1 MAGATTTS
9 ALALWAAVAVL
20 VGFSA
25 ADAVAV
31 AESAGKDL
39 RTKEQRLYD
48 IKLRRARW
56 DVDSQRL
63 EMENKKNEY
72 EVIQDLYEQ
81 KIETLDK
88 LNKALRDYEQ
98 ANLKYEE
105 AAFKLE
111 RTRLDFLAD
120 ATHISIVQAI
130 KYRAPGGRRQVDI
143 TLKNASNITQAMSLN
158 PGKSREEIAALL
170 EIQNITVAL
179 ESGGGL
185 TVAEPYETEIPALKL
200 GAERSL
206 TFRLLQDR
214 ETVTV
219 AMRLQD
225 DELENI
231 YIVLRRESLQDIPT
245 INSVQFSQEGD
256 LNTTVRYD
264 LILERL
270 AEDEKTFRLALVN
283 LPREIDPAF
292 LDPASGASLTQV
304 KFSEVAT
311 RQQLELELQIPEKLS
326 RRFVD
331 ETIEFYVFITDQEGF
346 RQIADLNRE
355 YGNKTAP
362 VEKIAEV
369 KGNRE
374 MFQLIPRGK
383 AMLECIV
390 PNRYQEIKTDEEAVV
405 RVDLLNTG
413 TLEVELVHLTLLAPV
428 GWTYTTKPDTIDR
441 ILPTEKEPVSI
452 TLVPPAGL
460 GESEFDVRIE
470 AMGYEGNERIE
481 ADERDITIRVKARA
495 SLVRNALVIG
505 GVILLVVGVA
515 VVSIK
520 ASRR

>member
-1 MAGATTTS
+1 MTGSLRGA
-9 ALALWAAVAVL
+9 AAILVLALGVAAFTTEL
-20 VGFSA
+20 A
-25 ADAVAV
+25 A
-31 AESAGKDL
+31 KDL

-48 IKLRRARW
+48 IKLRQARW
-56 DVDSQRL
+56 DVDSQQL
-63 EMENKKNEY
+63 EMENSKNEY

-88 LNKALRDYEQ
+88 LNKAKRDYEQ
-98 ANLKYEE
+98 ANLEYEE
-105 AAFKLE
+105 AVFKLE

-120 ATHISIVQAI
+120 ATHISVVEAI
-130 KYRAPGGRRQVDI
+130 KYRAPGGHRQVDI

-158 PGKSREEIAALL
+158 PGKSRAEIAALL
-170 EIQNITVAL
+170 EIQNITVSL
-179 ESGGGL
+179 ESVVGL
-185 TVAEPYETEIPALKL
+185 TVAEPYETGIPSLKL
-200 GAERSL
+200 GEERSL

-214 ETVTV
+214 ETAVV
-219 AMRLQD
+219 SMRLQN
-225 DELENI
+225 DELEDMH
-231 YIVLRRESLQDIPT
+231 IVLRRESLQDIPT

-292 LDPASGASLTQV
+292 LDPRNGASLTQV
-304 KFSEVAT
+304 KFSEEAT

-331 ETIEFYVFITDQEGF
+331 QTIEFHVFITDQEGF
-346 RQIADLNRE
+346 LQIADLNRE
-355 YGNKTAP
+355 YGEKTAP

-369 KGNRE
+369 RGSSE
-374 MFQLIPRGK
+374 VFQLIPRGK
-383 AMLECIV
+383 ATLECIV
-390 PNRYQEIKTDEEAVV
+390 ANRYQEIRTGEKATV

-413 TLEVELVHLTLLAPV
+413 TLEVERVHLVLLPPL
-428 GWTYTTKPDTIDR
+428 GWSYTAKPDTIDR

-452 TLVPPAGL
+452 TLVPPDGL
-460 GESEFDVRIE
+460 GESEFDVRVE
-470 AMGYEGNERIE
+470 AMGYDGDERIE
-481 ADERDITIRVKARA
+481 AEERDITIRVKARA
-495 SLVRNALVIG
+495 DLVRNALLIG

-515 VVSIK
+515 VVSVK